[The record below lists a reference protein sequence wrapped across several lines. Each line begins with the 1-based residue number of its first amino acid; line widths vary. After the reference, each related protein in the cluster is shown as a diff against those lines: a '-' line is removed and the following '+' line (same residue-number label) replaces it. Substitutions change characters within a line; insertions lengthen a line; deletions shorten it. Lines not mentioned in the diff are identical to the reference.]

1 MYMSRKNYFE
11 VNLHDLRFR
20 DAFRRY
26 WPQQICH
33 RKRTWKLYMEINSK
47 GNSTHNPNSSKFVL
61 LYIRKGFGAMTSV
74 QQVYNL
80 KNRILDGPWHGY
92 LPRCQNLKRQDL
104 SLVDTNRR
112 LQRLSQRARSLRKI
126 SIFTATDCYSCWLQQ
141 IHSQSERAIRI
152 TFYGPMSHHRTERS
166 KTKKHKSETLQKT
179 DISCTMLINSLDT
192 SGQAQA

>member
-47 GNSTHNPNSSKFVL
+47 GNSTHNSNSSKFVL

-141 IHSQSERAIRI
+141 IHSQSERAN
-152 TFYGPMSHHRTERS
+152 RS
-166 KTKKHKSETLQKT
+166 LSLDNILWANVASPKRKVKDEEAKT